1 MEVGCRFED
10 MNIMKVVLFSPRAQ
24 KDRESAVFPLG
35 LLSIASHLKRC
46 GHSVK
51 LVDRNASAK
60 DYKNVIK
67 NFKPDIVGISFLS
80 TKTTEDVI
88 AISDYAHSKG
98 IPVIFGN
105 TLASATADVLLNDG
119 YADYVGIGEGEFI
132 FEDLLKALEK
142 QTPVREVKGLAY
154 KEGDEIV
161 YTEPRPFA
169 EGWQLPVID
178 WTLIDPL
185 KYAQPIYGCKKMG
198 FVYASKG
205 CPGNCAFCFN
215 EVFHKRERR
224 TRPYEKVV
232 NEIRDLVEVYGFEG
246 IFFGDELWSVS
257 REELYDKC
265 KVIKEMNLPFVWG
278 CHLKVGMYNQEDYH
292 FMYECGCRWIFYGV
306 ESGSERILRQVNKRT
321 KPEQAID
328 TIRMTYEAGIMT
340 LPSFIIGFPD
350 EEEEDLRQTVE
361 LIKAIQPY
369 SNAKAFFLSPLI
381 GTQLYSYLIEKDV
394 LKKVEHTGQ
403 LDTQWNEVK
412 NNYSNIPTKELK
424 VVYSHIIWWSITN
437 NVKNIKE
444 KESKK
449 KGYHHPTKVM
459 LSVLGR
465 MKQSGIKQIVPNVF
479 NTASELAQ
487 ILYHL
492 LFFPKI
498 RKKYGLKRPRK

>member
-1 MEVGCRFED
+1 
-10 MNIMKVVLFSPRAQ
+10 MKVLLFSPRAK

-51 LVDRNASAK
+51 LVDRNATSK
-60 DYKNVIK
+60 DYKKVIK
-67 NFKPDIVGISFLS
+67 NFKPDIVGISFLT
-80 TKTTEDVI
+80 TKTTDDII

-105 TLASATADVLLNDG
+105 TLASATAEVLLNDG
-119 YADYVGIGEGEFI
+119 YADYVGIGEGEFV
-132 FEDLLKALEK
+132 FEDLLEALERRISVS
-142 QTPVREVKGLAY
+142 QVKGLAF

-161 YTEPRPFA
+161 FTELRPFA
-169 EGWQLPVID
+169 EGSQLPQID

-205 CPGNCAFCFN
+205 CPANCAFCFN

-224 TRPYEKVV
+224 TRPYEIIVS
-232 NEIRDLVEVYGFEG
+232 EIRDLVETYGFDG
-246 IFFGDELWSVS
+246 IFFGDELWSAS
-257 REELYDKC
+257 REELYEKC
-265 KVIKEMNLPFVWG
+265 KAIKEIYLPFVWG

-292 FMYECGCRWIFYGV
+292 FMYDCGCRWIFYGV
-306 ESGSERILRQVNKRT
+306 ESGSVRILQQINKRM
-321 KPEQAID
+321 KPEWAID

-340 LPSFIIGFPD
+340 LPSFIIEFPD
-350 EEEEDLRQTVE
+350 EGEDDLRQTVE

-381 GTQLYSYLIEKDV
+381 GTQLYFDLLERDV
-394 LKKVEHTGQ
+394 IKKTENTGQ
-403 LDTQWNEVK
+403 LDTQWNEFK
-412 NNYSNIPTKELK
+412 KNYSNIPTEELK

-444 KESKK
+444 KDKK
-449 KGYHHPTKVM
+449 RKGYLHPFKVM
-459 LSVLGR
+459 LSVFGGL
-465 MKQSGIKQIVPNVF
+465 KQSGMKRIVPNLF
-479 NTASELAQ
+479 YTTIELAK
-487 ILYHL
+487 ILFCFYEAIFMIL
-492 LFFPKI
+492 S
-498 RKKYGLKRPRK
+498 